1 MSELNRL
8 IEEFFHDQRERTHTV
23 LLCRIEKYDHEKMT
37 ADLQPLTKEYY
48 DTTGEGDYEYKE
60 LEVIKEASVACLRA
74 GERHLIR
81 PPYKVG
87 DTVLVACAERS
98 IDNVIETGEI
108 SEQVGSRR
116 HSLQDAIVIGGITIE
131 PDPMPEEHGEDLLI
145 CKTGSDIKTRIVL
158 TDEDDSIII
167 AKGDS
172 GGYDAVIT
180 IKDNNDVEVE
190 TKGNVKVDAEGN
202 INITSDANI
211 NITAT
216 GTLTLTGNPIVC
228 NGCSCPDA

>member
-8 IEEFFHDQRERTHTV
+8 IEEMFHDQRERTHTV

-74 GERHLIR
+74 GSRHLIR

-145 CKTGSDIKTRIVL
+145 CKTGSDILTRIVL
-158 TDEDDSIII
+158 HDEDDRITI
-167 AKGDS
+167 AKGQT
-172 GGYDAVIT
+172 GNFDAHVT
-180 IKDNNDVEVE
+180 IEPNNDIYIES
-190 TKGNVKVDAEGN
+190 KGD
-202 INITSDANI
+202 IYIQ
-211 NITAT
+211 AT
-216 GTLTLTGNPIVC
+216 GIVYI
-228 NGCSCPDA
+228 NGGQVRIND